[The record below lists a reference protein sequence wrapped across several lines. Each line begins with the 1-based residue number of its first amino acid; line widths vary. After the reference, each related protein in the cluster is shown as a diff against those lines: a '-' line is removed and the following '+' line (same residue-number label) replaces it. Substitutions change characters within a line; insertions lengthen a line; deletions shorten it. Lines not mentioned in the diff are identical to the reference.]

1 MSKKGNNGN
10 GKKITAEDLFGGDNE
25 NVVKKEEEENVKNV
39 LPEEEVVQEQVQL
52 EIKDIKE
59 TLEEIVNGELPE
71 DKKEEVVLANAVAQ
85 TFENISAEPA
95 TDKIEIGDNDNKL
108 EADEDDAFSPTM
120 EEVQQANTNKIN
132 NLMEGFNKMEQQ
144 AQVGVLMEK
153 AGVIRTFKFSEA
165 IKMILGNNYSD
176 DVIFRVDITPQKLVE
191 MAKGN
196 TDIAAKISSEIYL
209 NSFMP
214 VAWLISLK
222 PENYTTAGESQ
233 PHILQGGN
241 FNRQTVDV
249 NKIVAN
255 YGEYMIKGADGTVT
269 PYIDAEPFAQ
279 ITGTATITAIL
290 SSKRIFNKLAKMV
303 ADVEG
308 IANHKY
314 RIGITLNAQSPKD
327 SLVVLTVLSPMGNTL
342 IK

>member
-1 MSKKGNNGN
+1 MSKKGNNR
-10 GKKITAEDLFGGDNE
+10 KITAEDLFGGDNE
-25 NVVKKEEEENVKNV
+25 NVELKKEDVKNV

-59 TLEEIVNGELPE
+59 TLEEITNKELPE
-71 DKKEEVVLANAVAQ
+71 DRKGEVVLANAIAQ
-85 TFENISAEPA
+85 TFENISAQPA
-95 TDKIEIGDNDNKL
+95 TTDKIEIGDNDNKL
-108 EADEDDAFSPTM
+108 ESDNEDAFSPTI

-132 NLMEGFNKMEQQ
+132 TLMEGFSKMEQQ
-144 AQVGVLMEK
+144 AQVGVSMEK

-222 PENYTTAGESQ
+222 PENYTTAGEYQ

-279 ITGTATITAIL
+279 MTGTATITAIL

>member
-1 MSKKGNNGN
+1 MSKKGNNR
-10 GKKITAEDLFGGDNE
+10 KITAEDLFGGDNE
-25 NVVKKEEEENVKNV
+25 NVELKKEESVKNV

-59 TLEEIVNGELPE
+59 TLEEITNKELPE
-71 DKKEEVVLANAVAQ
+71 DRKGEVVLANAIAQ
-85 TFENISAEPA
+85 TFENISAQPA
-95 TDKIEIGDNDNKL
+95 TTDKIEIGDNDNKL
-108 EADEDDAFSPTM
+108 ESDNEDAFSPTM

-144 AQVGVLMEK
+144 AQVGVSMEK

-222 PENYTTAGESQ
+222 PENYTTAGEYQ

-279 ITGTATITAIL
+279 MTGTATITAIL

-308 IANHKY
+308 IVNHKY